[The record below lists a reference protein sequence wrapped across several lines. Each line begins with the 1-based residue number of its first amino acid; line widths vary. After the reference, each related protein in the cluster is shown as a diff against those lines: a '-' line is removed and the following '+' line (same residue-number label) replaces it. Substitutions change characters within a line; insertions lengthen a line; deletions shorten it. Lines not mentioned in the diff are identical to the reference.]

1 MLQPIVLLF
10 GGSNR
15 DENRHQTD
23 FCPLKQGTAAQ
34 FVIGGYSF
42 RFCMR
47 FQILMFL
54 RFYPHS
60 NIKLNSATGEAWPV
74 EL

>member
-1 MLQPIVLLF
+1 MRLVGSQVNILAVIVLQPIVLLF

-54 RFYPHS
+54 RF
-60 NIKLNSATGEAWPV
+60 
-74 EL
+74 